1 MWRMGMRVKVRML
14 GVFRDTGKSKESYLD
29 VADGSNIGDVIN
41 AIIGD
46 DDSLRTVLWDK
57 QVNSPLPNALI
68 MLDGVEVNNIQGME
82 TPVSDG
88 QELVLLSVVHG
99 G

>member
-1 MWRMGMRVKVRML
+1 MRVNVRML
-14 GVFRDTGKSKESYLD
+14 GVIRETSKSKKSSVVVDEGAL
-29 VADGSNIGDVIN
+29 IGDVIN
-41 AIIGD
+41 TVIGED
-46 DDSLRTVLWDK
+46 DALRTILWDK
-57 QVNSPLPNALI
+57 QVDSPFPNALV
-68 MLDGVEVNNIQGME
+68 MLDGIEVNNLKGMD

>member
-1 MWRMGMRVKVRML
+1 MRVKVRML
-14 GVFRDTGKSKESYLD
+14 GVFREAGKSKDSS
-29 VADGSNIGDVIN
+29 VVMKVGSSIGDVIN
-41 AIIGD
+41 TVIGD
-46 DDSLRTVLWDK
+46 DDALRTILWDN
-57 QVNSPLPNALI
+57 QVDSPFPNALV
-68 MLDGVEVNNIQGME
+68 MLDGVEVNNLQGMA